1 MTSEKLAFHTSIW
14 WKCDSCGT
22 TFSPGSEQSG
32 VYVTIGKKLCVPCI
46 GKIDAK
52 INNMKDTPMKPF
64 NASEFISNQETPVVD
79 KSGEKVEIISTKARG
94 EYPVLGH
101 VGTTAMLYRW
111 SPRGH
116 YYAESPLHDDRNL
129 FFATKVEVIHVFERK
144 DGGGTEF
151 VRQEDDGDD
160 DFHSDKHYTYL
171 GTITGPIVPP
181 EKESGVVK

>member
-14 WKCDSCGT
+14 WKCDSCGI
-22 TFSPGSEQSG
+22 TFSPGSEQCG
-32 VYVTIGKKLCVPCI
+32 VYSSTLKKLCVPCI

-64 NASEFISNQETPVVD
+64 NASEFISNRETPVVD

-94 EYPVLGH
+94 DYSVLGYS
-101 VGTTAMLYRW
+101 GSGNLLLRW
-111 SPRGH
+111 DSLGH
-116 YYAESPLHDDRNL
+116 YYAESPLTDDRNL
-129 FFATKVEVIHVFERK
+129 FFAPKLEVIHVFERK

-160 DFHSDKHYTYL
+160 DFCSDKHYTYL

-181 EKESGVVK
+181 EKESGVEK